1 MTIILLRTYEHLK
14 LYTTLRW
21 RRPGIFIV
29 NFEHISHF
37 ALLFLLLTLSRQM
50 PAGNM
55 IHYERNFNDRKR
67 HGIPVI
73 IS

>member
-14 LYTTLRW
+14 LYTILRW